1 MNRLISQYT
10 WFKEYSLEVRP
21 ELPQTKFADSQ
32 PSSRAGRPE
41 SVVELSANE
50 V

>member
-1 MNRLISQYT
+1 M
-10 WFKEYSLEVRP
+10 FKEYSLEDWA

-41 SVVELSANE
+41 SLVEVE
-50 V
+50 KPTQVWREGM